1 MRVLTLILVFAC
13 CALGQSPAAATEGK
27 IEDIRIAPDDVL
39 DIVVFRE
46 PDLTRTVR
54 VSSSGQISMPVI
66 GNIKVVG
73 STTDDVA
80 QQIKTM
86 LSKSLVDPD
95 VSVAIKELGTTVSVI
110 GAVKA
115 PGAYPVRGSIPLLSL
130 LAKAGSV
137 SENADDTIQVIRK
150 SAAPGTPVLTVP
162 TEDLLR
168 NAKTEL
174 NLPIFP
180 GDTVNVVQKQPMGV
194 VMVVGE
200 VLRQGEIPL
209 KSPKGTT
216 VRQALAAAGW
226 FTREAKKGD
235 AKLIRIHGEDG
246 HKEEIPVN
254 LNKVTDTSFDDI
266 PMKANDILFV
276 PSSKSKTAFNR
287 TLEAAIG
294 ITSGRLIYVGH

>member
-1 MRVLTLILVFAC
+1 MRVLTLVLFFAC
-13 CALGQSPAAATEGK
+13 CALGQSPVTDGK

-73 STTDDVA
+73 LTTDDVA
-80 QQIKTM
+80 QQIKT
-86 LSKSLVDPD
+86 LLQKSLVEPD
-95 VSVAIKELGTTVSVI
+95 VSVSIKEMATTVSVI

-115 PGAYPVRGSIPLLSL
+115 PGAYPIRGSITLLSL

-150 SAAPGTPVLTVP
+150 SAAPGIPVLTVP
-162 TEDLLR
+162 TGDLLR

-174 NLPIFP
+174 NLLIFP
-180 GDTVNVVQKQPMGV
+180 GDTVNVVQKEPMGV

-200 VLRQGEIPL
+200 VLRQGEIQL
-209 KSPKGTT
+209 KSKNGTT

-226 FTREAKKGD
+226 FTKEAKKGD
-235 AKLIRIHGEDG
+235 AKVIRIHPEDG

-254 LNKVTDTSFDDI
+254 LNKVTDTSFDDV
-266 PMKANDILFV
+266 PMKQNDILFV
-276 PSSKSKTAFNR
+276 PSSRSKSAFNR